1 MNGMKRAFV
10 FIFLTVLID
19 VTGLGIIIPVM
30 PDLIKHLTGGDLS
43 EASYY
48 SGWMSASYSIM
59 LFVCAPI
66 MGALSDQYGRRP
78 VLLLSLFGFGLDYI
92 IQGFAPNIVW
102 LFVGR
107 ILAGVTGA
115 SYSTAAAY
123 ISDMSEPEKKA
134 QNFGLIG
141 AAFGLGF
148 IIGPLLGGV
157 LGQFGFRVPF
167 FGSAVLA
174 LANVVFGLFVLPESL
189 NLANRRKFSWKRA
202 NPIGTFKVLTKYS
215 VLRSFILILFLVYL
229 AHYSLQ
235 ATWAFYTMEKFKW
248 DAVHVGYSLAFVGL
262 MMAIVQ
268 GGLSRILIPKFGPV
282 NSIYFGMSMA
292 ILGYLAYAFA
302 PSGIYMYLIMV
313 PFSLSGI
320 AGPSIQ
326 GLVANQVPANAQ
338 GELQGGLTSLMSVTA
353 IFGPLLMTF
362 LFNYFTKTSSPI
374 IFPGASFFMA
384 FLLTSIALFLVITPL
399 KKIKSNLIAKN
410 H

>member
-1 MNGMKRAFV
+1 MKKAFV

-43 EASYY
+43 EASFY
-48 SGWMSASYSIM
+48 SGWMSASYSVM
-59 LFVCAPI
+59 LFVFAPV

-78 VLLLSLFGFGLDYI
+78 VLLLSLLGFGLDYI

-102 LFVGR
+102 LFAGR
-107 ILAGVTGA
+107 ILAGITGA
-115 SYSTAAAY
+115 SYTTAAAY

-174 LANVVFGLFVLPESL
+174 LANVVFGLFILPESL
-189 NLANRRKFSWKRA
+189 KPENRRDFSWKRA

-235 ATWAFYTMEKFKW
+235 STWAFYTMEKFKW

-268 GGLSRILIPKFGPV
+268 GGLSRILIPKIGPV
-282 NSIYFGMSMA
+282 NSIYFGMAMA
-292 ILGYLAYAFA
+292 IFGYFAYAFA
-302 PSGIYMYLIMV
+302 PSGIFMYLIMV

-326 GLVANQVPANAQ
+326 GLVANQVPPNAQ
-338 GELQGGLTSLMSVTA
+338 GELQGGLTSLMSITA

-362 LFNYFTKTSSPI
+362 LFNYFPKQK
-374 IFPGASFFMA
+374 
-384 FLLTSIALFLVITPL
+384 V
-399 KKIKSNLIAKN
+399 KN
-410 H
+410 NT